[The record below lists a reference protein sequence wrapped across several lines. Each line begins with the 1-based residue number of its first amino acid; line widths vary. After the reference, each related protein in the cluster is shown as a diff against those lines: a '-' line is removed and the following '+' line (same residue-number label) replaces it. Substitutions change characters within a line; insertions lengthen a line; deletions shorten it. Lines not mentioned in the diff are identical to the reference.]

1 LCRRTRLPKKSP
13 HADHGGSRDQTSG
26 DDGAQIEDMAV
37 GHILILLFL
46 FTVLP
51 SGEGLRRIY
60 ERKLN
65 AGTG

>member
-1 LCRRTRLPKKSP
+1 LGRQARLPKKSP
-13 HADHGGSRDQTSG
+13 RADHGGSGDQTSG

-46 FTVLP
+46 FTVLL